1 MSGRNTGIEKAG
13 GDILMGHNSNLFLD
27 QMLKRNKIVLV
38 STTYCSFCTKLKMLF
53 VELKHRFVSLEIDV
67 IPNGREV
74 FADVVSRT
82 DVHTV
87 PQVFLNGRYLGGFDD
102 IIALYKKG
110 GLNATID
117 KSTR

>member
-1 MSGRNTGIEKAG
+1 
-13 GDILMGHNSNLFLD
+13 MGHNSNLFLD
-27 QMLKRNKIVLV
+27 QMLSRNKIVLI
-38 STTYCSFCTKLKMLF
+38 STTYCTFCTKLKMLL

-74 FADVVSRT
+74 FAEVVHRT

-87 PQVFLNGRYLGGFDD
+87 PQVFLNGKYLGGFDD

-110 GLNATID
+110 ELNSTID